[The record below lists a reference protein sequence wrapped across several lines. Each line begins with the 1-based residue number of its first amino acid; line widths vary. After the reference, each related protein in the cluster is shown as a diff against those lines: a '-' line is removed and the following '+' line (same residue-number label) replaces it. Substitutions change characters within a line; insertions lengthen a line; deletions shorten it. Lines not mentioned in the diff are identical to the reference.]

1 LGDEDASLA
10 SSGLRS
16 LNESPSDLGIEA
28 LVGGERE
35 EMAERQED
43 KGLMAWERKEMIT
56 VQFETD

>member
-1 LGDEDASLA
+1 
-10 SSGLRS
+10 
-16 LNESPSDLGIEA
+16 LGIEA